1 MKRFDENF
9 TELDGVTLREA
20 INEYDREGE
29 WPMAMRKMIL
39 PYSLMTKELLN
50 GKGKQKGL
58 LDLED
63 PVHFDLVIIDEAHHM
78 RHSNTGAYRVARYF
92 TDNADAVVM
101 LTATPVQ
108 TDDDDLYIAAE
119 RFAPGCDSG

>member
-1 MKRFDENF
+1 
-9 TELDGVTLREA
+9 
-20 INEYDREGE
+20 
-29 WPMAMRKMIL
+29 
-39 PYSLMTKELLN
+39 MTKELLN

-78 RHSNTGAYRVARYF
+78 RHSILALTGLHAIF

-101 LTATPVQ
+101 LTATPCA
-108 TDDDDLYIAAE
+108 DG
-119 RFAPGCDSG
+119 R